1 MDLNIRNVPESL
13 MRLLKLEAA
22 ERSMTLRD
30 NVIRKLTGIPSKAE
44 LDGMGFDIPEGATV
58 SGYEESEEIEAS
70 RRRAAWWA
78 DRLKMQGTDPNPD
91 PRTNPDR
98 HDIVIQALRD
108 VCAGKR
114 MSMPAEVGPMDKS
127 KPLAPDARWPDE
139 DPELDRPLAES
150 FAKYPPLSYEPK
162 PHHDPKT
169 CRVYKCGMCSK

>member
-98 HDIVIQALRD
+98 HDILDQAIAIAPPGTIAVELRGGEYGDHLIERRDIVIQALRD

-114 MSMPAEVGPMDKS
+114 LSIPAEVGPMDKS
-127 KPLAPDARWPDE
+127 
-139 DPELDRPLAES
+139 RPA
-150 FAKYPPLSYEPK
+150 
-162 PHHDPKT
+162 HDPKT

>member
-30 NVIRKLTGIPSKAE
+30 NVILKLTGIPTKAE
-44 LDGMGFDIPEGATV
+44 LPEV
-58 SGYEESEEIEAS
+58 VEV
-70 RRRAAWWA
+70 
-78 DRLKMQGTDPNPD
+78 D
-91 PRTNPDR
+91 PDR
-98 HDIVIQALRD
+98 HDIIIKALKD

-114 MSMPAEVGPMDKS
+114 LSMPAEVGPMDKS

-139 DPELDRPLAES
+139 APELDPPLAES
-150 FAKYPPLSYEPK
+150 FAKYPARSFGPK
-162 PHHDPKT
+162 PGHDPKT

>member
-44 LDGMGFDIPEGATV
+44 LAGMGFDIPEDATV
-58 SGYEESEEIEAS
+58 TGYEESVVESNPAI
-70 RRRAAWWA
+70 
-78 DRLKMQGTDPNPD
+78 QG
-91 PRTNPDR
+91 
-98 HDIVIQALRD
+98 IIAQALKG
-108 VCAGKR
+108 VCSGKR
-114 MSMPAEVGPMDKS
+114 PPMPWEIGPMDKS

-139 DPELDRPLAES
+139 DPELGRPLAES
-150 FAKYPPLSYEPK
+150 FAKYPARSFGTK
-162 PHHDPKT
+162 PAHDPKT

>member
-44 LDGMGFDIPEGATV
+44 LAGTVQPPDNLGPIPPYHQV
-58 SGYEESEEIEAS
+58 ES
-70 RRRAAWWA
+70 
-78 DRLKMQGTDPNPD
+78 TDYPGLERHKP
-91 PRTNPDR
+91 NPDR

-108 VCAGKR
+108 VCNGKR
-114 MSMPAEVGPMDKS
+114 LSIPAEVGPMDKS
-127 KPLAPDARWPDE
+127 
-139 DPELDRPLAES
+139 RPA
-150 FAKYPPLSYEPK
+150 
-162 PHHDPKT
+162 HDPKT